1 MGKQHPRGRSAE
13 RPTEIPLRGWWDIF
27 WRVKRETGRD
37 NLSIVAAGVAFH
49 AIFALFPALAAIVS
63 LYGLVADPAEVE
75 RQLGLLEGVV
85 PADVHRLIGDQLNA
99 LATTS
104 GTALS
109 LSLAFSVLLAL
120 WSATRGTNAIIAAAN
135 IVFEEEEKR
144 GFFKLTAV
152 SLALT
157 LGGVLFAVTAL
168 IFVAVLPA
176 VVGLLDLGGL
186 GRLIISLVRWPIL
199 GLLVIVGLGL
209 VYRYA
214 PSRETAKWRWV
225 SWGAV
230 TATLLWL
237 IASILFSLY
246 VANFGSYNETYGSMG
261 AVIVLL
267 AWLYV
272 SAYVVLI
279 GAELDAEMERQ
290 TARDTTTG
298 EVRPMGHRGA
308 RMADTAAGGQS

>member
-1 MGKQHPRGRSAE
+1 M
-13 RPTEIPLRGWWDIF
+13 
-27 WRVKRETGRD
+27 
-37 NLSIVAAGVAFH
+37 
-49 AIFALFPALAAIVS
+49 
-63 LYGLVADPAEVE
+63 
-75 RQLGLLEGVV
+75 
-85 PADVHRLIGDQLNA
+85 
-99 LATTS
+99 
-104 GTALS
+104 
-109 LSLAFSVLLAL
+109 
-120 WSATRGTNAIIAAAN
+120 
-135 IVFEEEEKR
+135 
-144 GFFKLTAV
+144 
-152 SLALT
+152 
-157 LGGVLFAVTAL
+157 
-168 IFVAVLPA
+168 
-176 VVGLLDLGGL
+176 
-186 GRLIISLVRWPIL
+186 
-199 GLLVIVGLGL
+199 
-209 VYRYA
+209 
-214 PSRETAKWRWV
+214 
-225 SWGAV
+225 

>member
-144 GFFKLTAV
+144 V
-152 SLALT
+152 SSSSRR
-157 LGGVLFAVTAL
+157 F
-168 IFVAVLPA
+168 P
-176 VVGLLDLGGL
+176 
-186 GRLIISLVRWPIL
+186 W
-199 GLLVIVGLGL
+199 
-209 VYRYA
+209 
-214 PSRETAKWRWV
+214 PSR
-225 SWGAV
+225 WGAF
-230 TATLLWL
+230 
-237 IASILFSLY
+237 FSPL
-246 VANFGSYNETYGSMG
+246 
-261 AVIVLL
+261 
-267 AWLYV
+267 
-272 SAYVVLI
+272 
-279 GAELDAEMERQ
+279 R
-290 TARDTTTG
+290 
-298 EVRPMGHRGA
+298 H
-308 RMADTAAGGQS
+308 